1 MVRQGMEAWPAGFE
15 AYSCVSALNFH
26 LVHSKHPASLQQA
39 PGALCQTAEV
49 LGLQRS
55 PVEGKELRARRPPKV
70 LGDAGFILYTPPEV
84 KCRKCII
91 IKNVQGMA
99 DHDVLHIK
107 QDTERIQSWASVT
120 EVIRFPKGHT
130 YKVMFRIQDMAATA
144 CRQGLKALNLSL
156 TPAQLEVEQFIP
168 LTVCFR
174 CYQIEGHTT
183 KECTKPQD
191 YKVCSI
197 CAETDHTWQECDAG
211 EQKCVLCSGQHS
223 CMAMKCPKRKQALK
237 VKRARQLTRL
247 AAQLRKQR
255 VDIAGL
261 SETRR
266 PGTREISSGDY
277 TYYCNY
283 FFRLPIHIF
292 GCLSLSNYSSVNQSH
307 CLHID
312 SINVPIYL
320 SVGAGVVSVRGC
332 NIHQD
337 TDTSVLQCP
346 GPLAR
351 HASDLR
357 LVLGVLAGE
366 KASELSLGK
375 KVNPGG
381 VVIHSLEGDGDGVLT
396 TGLSQDLLRVQRDV
410 TRHYRHTYDCT
421 VKKVKIPGLHW
432 SYQMWRERLA
442 EETQYDTPIYEQLAD
457 NKGEINVG
465 TEITRWLLG
474 RPHHTAPSL
483 AQALLAKVS
492 AEVQFLGDQQKV
504 LLGREA
510 SKTPSK
516 RKEQVEAQW
525 KAMQMR
531 IQRLLGDNGV
541 LLYPSHPTQAPYH
554 GESLFRPL
562 NFTYAA
568 VFNALGFPVTQV
580 PLGLASN
587 GLPLGIQ
594 VVGAMN
600 KDYLTIAIA
609 EDLEK
614 HFGGWVCPSKI
625 L

>member
-1 MVRQGMEAWPAGFE
+1 MGPVKPRPPPPTHTRARAHTHTHSQSAMLRAVLLAVVQALWPLLQVLRWVWDA
-15 AYSCVSALNFH
+15 CVSLLFV
-26 LVHSKHPASLQQA
+26 LVAGWRRKIILP
-39 PGALCQTAEV
+39 PVFNPV
-49 LGLQRS
+49 LMRS
-55 PVEGKELRARRPPKV
+55 
-70 LGDAGFILYTPPEV
+70 
-84 KCRKCII
+84 
-91 IKNVQGMA
+91 
-99 DHDVLHIK
+99 
-107 QDTERIQSWASVT
+107 
-120 EVIRFPKGHT
+120 
-130 YKVMFRIQDMAATA
+130 
-144 CRQGLKALNLSL
+144 
-156 TPAQLEVEQFIP
+156 
-168 LTVCFR
+168 
-174 CYQIEGHTT
+174 
-183 KECTKPQD
+183 
-191 YKVCSI
+191 
-197 CAETDHTWQECDAG
+197 
-211 EQKCVLCSGQHS
+211 
-223 CMAMKCPKRKQALK
+223 
-237 VKRARQLTRL
+237 
-247 AAQLRKQR
+247 AAQLAHDIRERKLTCVEVVRCYVTRISNVNPILNALAQEDFQAALMLAR
-255 VDIAGL
+255 QVDERLDQGYRSGSFTTDWVKQQQPLLGVPFTVKESIAVAGMPHTGGL
-261 SETRR
+261 LAREGMLAYRDATVVSNMKRAGAILLGTTNISELGMWWDSDNPVYGRTSNPYDTRR
-266 PGTREISSGDY
+266 SPGGSSGGEAALLCACG
-277 TYYCNY
+277 T
-283 FFRLPIHIF
+283 P
-292 GCLSLSNYSSVNQSH
+292 
-307 CLHID
+307 
-312 SINVPIYL
+312 L
-320 SVGAGVVSVRGC
+320 SVGSDTGGSIRTPAFFCGLFGHKPTKGVVSVRGC